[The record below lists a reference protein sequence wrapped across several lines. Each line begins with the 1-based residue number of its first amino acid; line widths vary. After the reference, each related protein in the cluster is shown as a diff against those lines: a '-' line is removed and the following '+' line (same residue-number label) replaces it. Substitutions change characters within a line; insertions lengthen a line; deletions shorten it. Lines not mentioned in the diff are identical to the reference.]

1 MDGTDTPENPASV
14 SPDPNKL
21 LIAGAAG
28 ALMFLGIVLYA
39 NASAVRA
46 MRRTS
51 DNLDALVN
59 RILENASRPAPLN
72 GEEIASPP
80 AGRPE
85 QPHPGPRLVAE
96 PDPAAV
102 PNNGA
107 GRVQSTPGGKKAE
120 SGDASAQS

>member
-1 MDGTDTPENPASV
+1 MDSTDTPASPDSV
-14 SPDPNKL
+14 TPDPNKL
-21 LIAGAAG
+21 LIVGAAG

-39 NASAVRA
+39 NASAVRQ

-51 DNLDALVN
+51 DNLDALMTRV
-59 RILENASRPAPLN
+59 LETARPVPPEGVGGVVPPAQPVGRPA
-72 GEEIASPP
+72 
-80 AGRPE
+80 
-85 QPHPGPRLVAE
+85 QPGPRLVE

-107 GRVQSTPGGKKAE
+107 GVPTSGKKAE